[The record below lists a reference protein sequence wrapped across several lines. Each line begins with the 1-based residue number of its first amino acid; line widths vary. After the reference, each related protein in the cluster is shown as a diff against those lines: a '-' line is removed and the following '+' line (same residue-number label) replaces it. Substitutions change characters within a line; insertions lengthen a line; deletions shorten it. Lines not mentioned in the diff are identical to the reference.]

1 MTSNEDFTINIG
13 DLIIDINP
21 DDEYVYGLITNI
33 DKYLDIEV
41 FWFDIKDF
49 FYYNV
54 NDIKSCVING
64 EPRKWEIIRSKKTN
78 D

>member
-1 MTSNEDFTINIG
+1 MTSDEDFTIDIG

-41 FWFDIKDF
+41 FWFDTKDF

-54 NDIKSCVING
+54 NDIESCVING

>member
-1 MTSNEDFTINIG
+1 MTSDEDFTINIG

-54 NDIKSCVING
+54 SDIKSCVING
-64 EPRKWEIIRSKKTN
+64 EPRKWEIKRSKKTN